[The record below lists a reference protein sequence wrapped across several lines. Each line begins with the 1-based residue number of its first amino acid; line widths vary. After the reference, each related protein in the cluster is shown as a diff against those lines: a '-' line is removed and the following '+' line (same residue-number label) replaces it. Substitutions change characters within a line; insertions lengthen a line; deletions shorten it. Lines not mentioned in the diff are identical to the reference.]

1 MRTAREL
8 SERAAPRRRCWRAVV
23 LLVALAC
30 ATTSVQ
36 AADVVLVIADGANRG
51 FNDPAP
57 TAPVG
62 GNDGETLGAQRRI
75 AFSHAAAIIGS
86 RIDSRVPIRIRASFD
101 RGLDCRRNA
110 ATLASAGPAT
120 FAANFPRAPRTDTFY
135 PVALANALRGARTA
149 NTDTDIVA
157 RFNPALDSNDDCL
170 RGAGW
175 YYGIDGATPDG
186 QPSFVSTVAHELIH
200 GLGFVS
206 LVALEASGA
215 DRAGQFPRSPSGARY
230 ADIYSSLIQDLSF
243 AGQPLWPDLSDAQ
256 RRQSLTHDASV
267 VFAGDSTGAN
277 GASALQAGTNQGRV
291 NVFAPDPV
299 IRASSISHWDTSL
312 TPDQIMEPVV
322 PPAPSA

>member
-101 RGLDCRRNA
+101 RGWI
-110 ATLASAGPAT
+110 AGAMPRPWPAPGRLRLRPISR
-120 FAANFPRAPRTDTFY
+120 ARRAPTRSILSRWPTRCA
-135 PVALANALRGARTA
+135 VRARPIPTPTSSRASTRRWTA
-149 NTDTDIVA
+149 TTIVCA
-157 RFNPALDSNDDCL
+157 APAGTTASTAPHPTVSPAL
-170 RGAGW
+170 
-175 YYGIDGATPDG
+175 
-186 QPSFVSTVAHELIH
+186 
-200 GLGFVS
+200 
-206 LVALEASGA
+206 
-215 DRAGQFPRSPSGARY
+215 
-230 ADIYSSLIQDLSF
+230 
-243 AGQPLWPDLSDAQ
+243 
-256 RRQSLTHDASV
+256 
-267 VFAGDSTGAN
+267 
-277 GASALQAGTNQGRV
+277 
-291 NVFAPDPV
+291 
-299 IRASSISHWDTSL
+299 
-312 TPDQIMEPVV
+312 
-322 PPAPSA
+322 